1 LSPEEYAFPRSDARW
16 TRLKKIFEEKAFLR
30 KKPNEKPFKLASGG
44 SSYVFFDCKLVTQD
58 PEGIELIAELIFDRV
73 SKLGIDSIGGIQTGA
88 IPICTAV
95 ALLSYLKKNPIQA
108 FWVRQEK
115 KSHGTEKW
123 VEGNLAPGSNV
134 VIVDDV
140 TTKGNSVF
148 EAIER
153 VLELNCKIV
162 EVISLVDREEG
173 AKARIANAGCNFA
186 SMFTIS
192 DFSGA
197 QKPS

>member
-1 LSPEEYAFPRSDARW
+1 LLNSNEDAFPRSDPRW
-16 TRLKKIFEEKAFLR
+16 IRLKEIFEKKAFLR
-30 KKPNEKPFKLASGG
+30 KKPDEKPFKLASGG

-58 PEGIELIAELIFDRV
+58 PEGIDLIAELIFDRV

-95 ALLSYLKKNPIQA
+95 ALLSYIKLNPIQA

-123 VEGNLAPGSNV
+123 IEGNLAPGSKVV
-134 VIVDDV
+134 VIDDV

-173 AKARIANAGCNFA
+173 ARARIANSGYQFA
-186 SMFTIS
+186 WMFTIS

-197 QKPS
+197 PSA

>member
-1 LSPEEYAFPRSDARW
+1 MSFAEDSFARSDSRW
-16 TRLKKIFEEKAFLR
+16 LRLKTIFEEKAFLR
-30 KKPNEKPFKLASGG
+30 KNPDEKPFKLASGG

-58 PEGIELIAELIFDRV
+58 PEGIALIAELIFDKV
-73 SKLGIDSIGGIQTGA
+73 SKHDIDSIGGIMTGA

-95 ALLSYLKKNPIQA
+95 ALISFLKKKPIEA

-115 KSHGTEKW
+115 KTHGTEKW
-123 VEGNLAPGSNV
+123 IEGSLKPGSRV
-134 VIVDDV
+134 VVVDDV

-153 VLELNCKIV
+153 VLELDCKIV

-173 AKARIANAGCNFA
+173 AASRITNAGYKFA
-186 SMFTIS
+186 PMFTIS
-192 DFSGA
+192 DFSDA
-197 QKPS
+197 SKPG

>member
-1 LSPEEYAFPRSDARW
+1 MSPEEYAFPRSDPRW
-16 TRLKKIFEEKAFLR
+16 KRLKKIFEERAFLR
-30 KKPNEKPFKLASGG
+30 KKPGEKPFKLASGG
-44 SSYVFFDCKLVTQD
+44 SSHVFFDCKLVTQD
-58 PEGIELIAELIFDRV
+58 PGGIELIAELIFDRV
-73 SKLGIDSIGGIQTGA
+73 SKWRIDSIGGIQTGA

-123 VEGNLAPGSNV
+123 VEGNLAPGSKVV
-134 VIVDDV
+134 VIDDV

-173 AKARIANAGCNFA
+173 PKRGL
-186 SMFTIS
+186 
-192 DFSGA
+192 
-197 QKPS
+197 

>member
-1 LSPEEYAFPRSDARW
+1 
-16 TRLKKIFEEKAFLR
+16 LKEIFEKKAFLR
-30 KKPNEKPFKLASGG
+30 KKSGEKPFKLASGG
-44 SSYVFFDCKLVTQD
+44 SSYIFFDCKLVTQD
-58 PEGIELIAELIFDRV
+58 PQGIDLIAELIFDRV

-95 ALLSYLKKNPIQA
+95 ALLSYIKKNPIQA

-123 VEGNLAPGSNV
+123 IEGDLAPGSKVV
-134 VIVDDV
+134 VIDDV

-153 VLELNCKIV
+153 VLELNCRII

-173 AKARIANAGCNFA
+173 ARTRIANSGYKFE

-192 DFSGA
+192 DFSGGA
-197 QKPS
+197 ST